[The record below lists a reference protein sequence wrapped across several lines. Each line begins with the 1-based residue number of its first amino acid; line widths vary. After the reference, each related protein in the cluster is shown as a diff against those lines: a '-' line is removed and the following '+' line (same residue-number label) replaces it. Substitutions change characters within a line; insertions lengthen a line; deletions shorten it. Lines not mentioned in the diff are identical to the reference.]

1 MSYALVD
8 IGNTSIKAKVVDD
21 SNQSF
26 TVTVGRHVDALL
38 LFFTELNID
47 DYLISSVVPSINKQI
62 KSFDKPTIQFLDH
75 SYFKELRVKV

>member
-26 TVTVGRHVDALL
+26 TVTIGRHVDALL

-47 DYLISSVVPSINKQI
+47 KL
-62 KSFDKPTIQFLDH
+62 FDFIRCTIPQ
-75 SYFKELRVKV
+75 